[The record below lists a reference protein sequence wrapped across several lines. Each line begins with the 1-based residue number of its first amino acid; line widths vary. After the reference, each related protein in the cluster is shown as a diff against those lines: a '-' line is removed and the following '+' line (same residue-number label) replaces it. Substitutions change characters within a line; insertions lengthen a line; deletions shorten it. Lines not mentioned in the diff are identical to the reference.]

1 MTIFKR
7 IMLAGGSIIALAAP
21 AVQADTLSYAS
32 GWPPSA
38 RVTPV
43 FEKYA
48 DTIEERTNGDLSMKI
63 YPLSLLNFL
72 EANEGVKNGIADLA
86 TMLTPYF
93 AAEYPRMNMLSEASS
108 VMALEG
114 NESSVPAIAYAG
126 MMTELVM
133 LDCPSCQDEV
143 KRQNQVSLGVA
154 MTPPYLMACMT
165 EITSAEELKGKRV
178 RAGGAFW
185 SRWVEAMEAV
195 PVSLS
200 INETFEALE
209 QGVLDC
215 SLGTAPDLDNFSL
228 NEVVKHVYL
237 GAPSGMFPFPTNMNL
252 NRWQG
257 LSEEQRAV
265 MLDASAELIAGLAWE
280 YHLTGQ
286 QALEDVVSGG
296 NELTEVSDDLRA
308 KSRAFLQSDLDALAG
323 AYKANFG
330 MEGGDELVQ
339 KISAL
344 APRWIELVEDV
355 NGPDELAEILKRE
368 IFSKVDAKT
377 YGM

>member
-228 NEVVKHVYL
+228 NEVVKHV
-237 GAPSGMFPFPTNMNL
+237 
-252 NRWQG
+252 
-257 LSEEQRAV
+257 
-265 MLDASAELIAGLAWE
+265 
-280 YHLTGQ
+280 
-286 QALEDVVSGG
+286 
-296 NELTEVSDDLRA
+296 
-308 KSRAFLQSDLDALAG
+308 
-323 AYKANFG
+323 
-330 MEGGDELVQ
+330 
-339 KISAL
+339 
-344 APRWIELVEDV
+344 
-355 NGPDELAEILKRE
+355 
-368 IFSKVDAKT
+368 
-377 YGM
+377 